1 MLSRNDIRPDQTNVL
16 LKSGFLPI
24 SIDYRLCPEV
34 TLSEGPMADAA
45 DALHWVRTK
54 LPSLS
59 LSRRDITV
67 DASKVVAVGWS
78 TGGHLATTLAWTSE
92 TRQVQPPEA
101 ILALYCPLDYEDKF
115 WTQPNVPDGAAA
127 TGGGPADPYELD
139 DQIWT
144 DGVFDAPITK
154 YNVSP
159 TKRALGGWMATSDPR
174 SRLALHMNCHGRTLH
189 VILNGLDKKT
199 REQPSA
205 PSPSDIV
212 AVSPL
217 AQVRAGNYKTP
228 TFIIHPENDDLIPWQ
243 QAERTWQA
251 LRDVQVDTE
260 LRIVKGVPHLFD
272 LTGLKSRRNEVA
284 GRAVMEGYEFL
295 CKHVGLLLHE

>member
-1 MLSRNDIRPDQTNVL
+1 MLSRNDVRPDQTDVL
-16 LKSGFLPI
+16 LKSGFLPV

-34 TLSEGPMADAA
+34 TLSEGPMVDVA
-45 DALHWVRTK
+45 DALHWVRTQ
-54 LPSLS
+54 LPNLA
-59 LSRRDITV
+59 LARQDISV

-101 ILALYCPLDYEDKF
+101 ILALYCPLDYEDEF
-115 WTQPNVPDGAAA
+115 WMQPNVPKGAAA
-127 TGGGPADPYELD
+127 TGAPADPYDLD
-139 DQIWT
+139 DNIWT
-144 DGVFDAPITK
+144 EGVFDTPITK
-154 YNVSP
+154 YNVPPS
-159 TKRALGGWMATSDPR
+159 KRALGGWMATSDPR

-189 VILNGLDKKT
+189 VVLNGLDKKT
-199 REQPSA
+199 REQPPA

-228 TFIIHPENDDLIPWQ
+228 TFIIHPEDDDLIPWK

-251 LRDVQVDTE
+251 LRDAHVDTE

-295 CKHVGLLLHE
+295 CKHVGLSLQE